1 MGSTL
6 HHSPFTFCFPLSC
19 DASYFVEQMNNTD
32 TTKWMKDRFGRVPLL
47 TPAQEIELAHAVQQW
62 LALGDS
68 YEKTA
73 DTARIERRGRRAK
86 DRLIESNLRLA
97 FSYVCE
103 KHRHVSGEDL
113 HDMFQEA
120 TIGLARAAE
129 KFDPTKGYKF
139 STYAFWWIR
148 QAVNRWLDTKSR
160 TIALPCGSFGIAMRI
175 KDAKRELK
183 EFGIQPT
190 VQSIATHLD
199 ITESKVESI
208 LAAPVVTYST
218 DQLVSGTNELTI
230 LETLSTPCEDVD
242 EQLTYSTY
250 RLSLIAENI
259 DEILGMLNPAEARIL
274 KDYYGIGV
282 APQQQAQIA
291 KAYNISASVVR
302 QRLASAQ
309 KRFRGAALRFT
320 LPT

>member
-1 MGSTL
+1 
-6 HHSPFTFCFPLSC
+6 
-19 DASYFVEQMNNTD
+19 MNNTD

-62 LALGDS
+62 LSLGDS

-73 DTARIERRGRRAK
+73 DTARIERRGRQAR
-86 DRLIESNLRLA
+86 DRFVESNLRLA
-97 FSYVCE
+97 FSYVRE
-103 KHRHVSGEDL
+103 KHGHAPEEDL

-120 TIGLARAAE
+120 TLGLTRAAE

-160 TIALPCGSFGIAMRI
+160 TIALPCGSFGIAMKI
-175 KDAKRELK
+175 KDAKRQLEEL
-183 EFGIQPT
+183 GIQPT
-190 VQSIATHLD
+190 IAAIAIHLD
-199 ITESKVESI
+199 ITENKVESI
-208 LAAPVVTYST
+208 LAAPVVTYSI

-230 LETLSTPCEDVD
+230 LETLSTPCKDFD
-242 EQLTYSTY
+242 EPLAYKAY

-274 KDYYGIGV
+274 RDYYGIGV
-282 APQQQAQIA
+282 EPQQQAQIA
-291 KAYNISASVVR
+291 KAYNVPASAVR

-309 KRFRGAALRFT
+309 KKFRSAALRFT
-320 LPT
+320 IPA